1 MVSGVL
7 EISPSKTSQDTN
19 KLSYLHSIDGLIKV
33 RTLKKR
39 LDKFNE
45 VVSAL
50 KEGKAETSKQVKE
63 LEDSIDA
70 LMTKIKVCDNNE
82 RNSDLV
88 LESLKSFI

>member
-1 MVSGVL
+1 MSSLSTLFTSV
-7 EISPSKTSQDTN
+7 ISHLITYGKYHLPQSSQNTN

-70 LMTKIKVCDNNE
+70 SMTKIKVCDNNE
-82 RNSDLV
+82 
-88 LESLKSFI
+88 